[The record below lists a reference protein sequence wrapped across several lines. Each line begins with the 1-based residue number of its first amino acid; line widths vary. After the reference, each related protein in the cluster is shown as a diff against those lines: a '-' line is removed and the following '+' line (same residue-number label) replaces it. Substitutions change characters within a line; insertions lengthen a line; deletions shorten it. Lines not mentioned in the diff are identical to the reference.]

1 MFSSQ
6 NHTPLFSLFNYPCC
20 QWQGEIQTF
29 FSKLSVI
36 DISLNLSYFIELIMN
51 WTTNHN
57 LWSFL
62 WIFPWSYPW
71 SLIISLTLHH
81 RMKRWLRIDQVR
93 NIKRWLQLQLLLIP
107 LPTRSSIAVF
117 LILHYISTLF
127 YYFYTDCYY
136 FHGAFLKKSGVWKN
150 TGF

>member
-1 MFSSQ
+1 MR
-6 NHTPLFSLFNYPCC
+6 L
-20 QWQGEIQTF
+20 
-29 FSKLSVI
+29 I
-36 DISLNLSYFIELIMN
+36 DISLNLSYFINLIVN

-117 LILHYISTLF
+117 LILHYISSLF
-127 YYFYTDCYY
+127 YYFYRLLLLLRRI
-136 FHGAFLKKSGVWKN
+136 FEKIQRLKKHRILAGLIHFSRLKLAFFKKVAFLPTQAKYQWS
-150 TGF
+150 F